1 METANESVYLGREGT
16 GAAQILGSPINVWGQ
31 VFAQQRQKTND
42 AARARK
48 EQAEMAK
55 LRDKQVSDFESGISG
70 KFKTYPWFAERVQQ
84 LVTERVR
91 RPYKDVYEV
100 TQDPQLAK
108 KSIDEGMYEV
118 MRIAERGNAIGEAS
132 KILKDQLSKDKY
144 VDQKIA
150 NAYINDTLFP
160 TDNPDDSDL
169 ENATAI
175 TSHPRIFNASAYL
188 QDWSNKFKEQKVDIV
203 GETYSS
209 GLGLVRDKTTQT
221 VKFVKGVNPDG
232 SLIPG
237 VSEETKDITLAS
249 NPNIGDRFLWDYVAK
264 TRNLDERLDRKEID
278 QEFEKIRDNPPPEAI
293 KYVRDKVEEGLLV
306 SQKQETRFSSD
317 RLGQF
322 PSNASAAKGRAK
334 TEDIIERDRII
345 QAVQTPFGA
354 MGELDEAR
362 PETLQFAK
370 QFIGGKFGGMPIED
384 VEVVKA
390 GKKSAFDNTTKNYDR
405 YVFKVTEGK
414 VSGEANTTTREMDL
428 TKGDYGFWN
437 TLLNTTPGNKKIDIG
452 DLTKQNETL
461 KQGNGEFDNL

>member
-42 AARARK
+42 AAAARKQQIELTKWKDKQIKDWEQTKFDKPWQMYAEQMKKETNDYQQTFRKLLDEGYDVSEAKRMTDDYRADIDRKISRTLNADAAYKDALVRMKQDPLIDDQWTSGYLNDKLVTADIDQADLDGGNKALTHPRSLNAIAAIDEAVKPIKNQLGFSNPNEQELKNSALGQYLVVNEGRARFGYID
-48 EQAEMAK
+48 ENGNTV
-55 LRDKQVSDFESGISG
+55 LGVSDQLIDNVIDTEPRLVDRLLWQ
-70 KFKTYPWFAERVQQ
+70 YVAE
-84 LVTERVR
+84 
-91 RPYKDVYEV
+91 
-100 TQDPQLAK
+100 K
-108 KSIDEGMYEV
+108 KGLDQRLDADKIDEEF
-118 MRIAERGNAIGEAS
+118 
-132 KILKDQLSKDKY
+132 
-144 VDQKIA
+144 QKIA
-150 NAYINDTLFP
+150 L
-160 TDNPDDSDL
+160 NPG
-169 ENATAI
+169 
-175 TSHPRIFNASAYL
+175 
-188 QDWSNKFKEQKVDIV
+188 K
-203 GETYSS
+203 
-209 GLGLVRDKTTQT
+209 
-221 VKFVKGVNPDG
+221 
-232 SLIPG
+232 
-237 VSEETKDITLAS
+237 EETMYI
-249 NPNIGDRFLWDYVAK
+249 
-264 TRNLDERLDRKEID
+264 RN
-278 QEFEKIRDNPPPEAI
+278 AI
-293 KYVRDKVEEGLLV
+293 KG
-306 SQKQETRFSSD
+306 
-317 RLGQF
+317 RLNQLQQINERGKIQRMGQF

-334 TEDIIERDRII
+334 VEDVIERDRII